1 MAIRLTVPLL
11 DHFAALKDPRQRD
24 CLEMGVSGGNRYLR
38 ERIIGR
44 LESLSK
50 AGAEGAIIDGAANL
64 EQKIRPSP

>member
-1 MAIRLTVPLL
+1 LRDPKASPGGNSGDAVGTALRL
-11 DHFAALKDPRQRD
+11 
-24 CLEMGVSGGNRYLR
+24 GVSGSNRYLR
-38 ERIIGR
+38 ERIIGG